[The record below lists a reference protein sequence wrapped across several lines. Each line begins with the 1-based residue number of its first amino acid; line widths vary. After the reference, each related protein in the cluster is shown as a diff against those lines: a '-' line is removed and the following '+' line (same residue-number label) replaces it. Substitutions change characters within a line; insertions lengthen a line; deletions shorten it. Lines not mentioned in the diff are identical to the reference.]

1 MTDETDQGY
10 LDRVVAALDSLGGE
24 LGSWGSVRHIDPVI
38 AEHLSDEDRRDNY
51 LVYAVASHLK
61 SKGQNVFEIEK
72 CQYTPSSCSA
82 SAPSFSDRRDYIQ
95 IIHLCIC
102 ICICIR
108 IRIRI
113 CIRICIH
120 IYNHPQP

>member
-1 MTDETDQGY
+1 MTDETDQRY
-10 LDRVVAALDSLGGE
+10 LERVVAALDTLGGE

-38 AEHLSDEDRRDNY
+38 ADHLSDEDRRDNY

-72 CQYTPSSCSA
+72 CQYTPSSCAA

-95 IIHLCIC
+95 THICNRICIRIRICIC
-102 ICICIR
+102 ICICI
-108 IRIRI
+108 
-113 CIRICIH
+113 CM
-120 IYNHPQP
+120 YNHPQP